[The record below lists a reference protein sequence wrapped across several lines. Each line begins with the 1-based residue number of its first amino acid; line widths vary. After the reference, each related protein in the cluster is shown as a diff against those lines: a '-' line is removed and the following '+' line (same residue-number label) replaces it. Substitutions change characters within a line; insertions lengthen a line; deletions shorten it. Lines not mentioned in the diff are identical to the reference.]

1 LAGEVGIPIVQR
13 GLFSFSKLF
22 EISNRNI
29 RIPSIIRAMALVVEA
44 LRVSE
49 TSVYFTRLHDAIS
62 QNAVI
67 FMFAALR
74 T

>member
-1 LAGEVGIPIVQR
+1 MTAFWDMAPCCLVEVDLRFKV
-13 GLFSFSKLF
+13 
-22 EISNRNI
+22 

-44 LRVSE
+44 VRVSE

-67 FMFAALR
+67 FMFAAVR